1 MASQIHS
8 TALQHVLPFGFGVT
22 FEKSIWRQNKEMI
35 CLDPFQRSA
44 FDAEQ
49 NKTSKE
55 KISSALLR
63 MQVFKSNPK
72 IAQNK
77 NDQQTK
83 P

>member
-1 MASQIHS
+1 MFCHLGLELLSK
-8 TALQHVLPFGFGVT
+8 
-22 FEKSIWRQNKEMI
+22 KSIWRQNKEMI

-55 KISSALLR
+55 KISSDLLR